1 LSCSLDVIVG
11 LWHEL
16 MHILGEGAI
25 QRRLS
30 LQLVFFLLAQSSLW
44 KLQLYDFHPRM
55 EQEKQH
61 PFRSAQSDPVHFVF
75 PLRIIAPPGTDSR
88 LPRAIDAFSAFNAY
102 CLSLNQQNSEAPG
115 FGETKNAVAESS
127 SPCLNGSVSSVTVEK
142 THQGQPAG
150 CTNFVSHFHSATTQD
165 FGGVSPRKA
174 IINLLR
180 IYHGICRNML
190 YEEEIKG
197 KDVSSRSS
205 HKSRRNNN
213 PSNKEENLQKSQEGS
228 TGKEPSIKGTHF
240 LKAGAII
247 NKRGMGLNRDS
258 NVKIVGSVAG
268 VEVGDHF
275 YFRMEL
281 CCIGMHTFLQG
292 GIDYTSSKSGQCE
305 VSIATSIISSG
316 SYNDTDDGEMLIY
329 TGQGGRSMPDRKPT
343 EDQKMERGNL
353 ALENSMKRNVP
364 VRVIRGVKDASS
376 PTSKIYTYDGLYRV
390 QDCWSEKGKF
400 GFGEFKFKL
409 QRLPSQPTLGSAL
422 LKLSSTVD
430 ATQREGLCMIDI
442 SFGKDTKPI
451 CVVNTEDDTP
461 APDYFMYSTSL
472 DISNATNLLYNGC
485 LAGCNC
491 VDDCKADKACS
502 CFSQNGNAFA
512 YLRNGIL
519 VKERGLIYECGTDCK
534 CSTSCWNRSTQRAQM
549 FRLEVFKTNDR
560 GWGLRSW
567 DTIPAG
573 SFICEYTGKLVDNAE
588 SLHNKDFILDIN
600 SLPSISPPWGHI
612 SEYLENHCSK
622 EIATQAVKPKLI
634 IDSSEMGNAA
644 RFINHSCSPNVLV
657 QCVLRNY
664 TRCPLV
670 ILFAMDNIPPFKELT
685 IDYGCN
691 SKWLLRKKCLCKS
704 ADCRGTFCG

>member
-1 LSCSLDVIVG
+1 
-11 LWHEL
+11 
-16 MHILGEGAI
+16 
-25 QRRLS
+25 
-30 LQLVFFLLAQSSLW
+30 
-44 KLQLYDFHPRM
+44 M
-55 EQEKQH
+55 EQ
-61 PFRSAQSDPVHFVF
+61 PFRSAQSEQVHYVF
-75 PLRIIAPPGTDSR
+75 PLRIIAPAGTESC
-88 LPRAIDAFSAFNAY
+88 LPRALDAFNAFNAR
-102 CLSLNQQNSEAPG
+102 CLSRNQRSSELSG
-115 FGETKNAVAESS
+115 YEDTKNAAAERS
-127 SPCLNGSVSSVTVEK
+127 SPCRNGNFNGVSSVENV
-142 THQGQPAG
+142 HQGQPAD
-150 CTNFVSHFHSATTQD
+150 CRSFVSPFQSATTQD
-165 FGGVSPRKA
+165 SGGVSPRKA

-197 KDVSSRSS
+197 KDFSRRSS
-205 HKSRRNNN
+205 HKSRRITNNHPN
-213 PSNKEENLQKSQEGS
+213 SSMNEGENFEKHQEGG
-228 TGKEPSIKGTHF
+228 TGKEPSIKGTHY
-240 LKAGAII
+240 LKAGTII

-292 GIDYTSSKSGQCE
+292 GIDYTSSRSGQCE

-316 SYNDTDDGEMLIY
+316 SYNDTDDGEVLIY
-329 TGQGGRSMPDRKPT
+329 TGQGGRSSQDRKPT

-390 QDCWSEKGKF
+390 ESCWSEKGKF

-409 QRLPSQPTLGSAL
+409 HRLPGQPTLGSAL

-430 ATQREGLCMIDI
+430 ATQRDGLCMVDV

-451 CVVNTEDDTP
+451 CVVNTEDDTL
-461 APDYFMYSTSL
+461 APSYFVYSTSL
-472 DISNATNLLYNGC
+472 DVSEVTTLHYNGYMQ
-485 LAGCNC
+485 GCKC
-491 VDDCKADKACS
+491 VGECKADKACS
-502 CFSQNGNAFA
+502 CFLQNGNAFPS
-512 YLRNGIL
+512 LRSGIL

-534 CSTSCWNRSTQRAQM
+534 CSASCWNRSTQRAQT
-549 FRLEVFKTNDR
+549 FRLEVFMTKDR

-573 SFICEYTGKLVDNAE
+573 SFICEYTGKLVEDLE
-588 SLHNKDFILDIN
+588 SLQNRDYVLEVN
-600 SLPSISPPWGHI
+600 SLPSVSPPWGHI
-612 SEYLENHCSK
+612 SEYLENHSSK
-622 EIATQAVKPKLI
+622 ESETQALKPKLI
-634 IDSSEMGNAA
+634 IDSSQSGNAA

-670 ILFAMDNIPPFKELT
+670 MLFAMDNIPPFKELT
-685 IDYGCN
+685 IDYGSD
-691 SKWLLRKKCLCKS
+691 SKSLFRKKCLCKS
-704 ADCRGTFCG
+704 ADCRGTFGG